1 MEACVTNNIN
11 ISISPHSII
20 RKNKANNKAQ
30 AGFYKVSP
38 VKERENEQMSGMQ
51 KTVYF

>member
-11 ISISPHSII
+11 ISISPHGII

-30 AGFYKVSP
+30 ACFYKVSP
-38 VKERENEQMSGMQ
+38 VKERENE
-51 KTVYF
+51 